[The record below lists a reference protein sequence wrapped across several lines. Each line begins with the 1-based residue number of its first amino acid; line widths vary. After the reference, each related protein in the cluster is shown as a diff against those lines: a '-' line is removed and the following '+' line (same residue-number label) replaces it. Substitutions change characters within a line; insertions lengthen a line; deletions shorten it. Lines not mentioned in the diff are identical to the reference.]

1 MQMKRAA
8 IYVRTSSEQQG
19 EKSSPEEQERDCR
32 QLAEEQG
39 LEVVG
44 VFQDVT
50 KYRVKKKLVEP
61 SGTRVDRPG
70 LLAMMAAAGRGEFD
84 AIIAWKEDRLYRGL
98 KAMLFVLEGVQ
109 EQRLEVLLA
118 RENFDARMAP
128 VKAWVAGMELDNL
141 KERMAMGVKA
151 RLRAGKANTGQDRY
165 GYRREGGEI
174 VIVEEEA
181 RWVRRIFEWYGE
193 RVAIREIRRRLIE
206 AGAPQKGGTVPRKM
220 QWGVHTIQSILLAG
234 EEYALGIKRQSRGG
248 EWFTLPVEPIISP
261 AMWERAKTTRE
272 GNRSWPSH
280 NVKWDYLAR
289 GLIYCPCGRCWGARM
304 TSYRAKG
311 VKRKTP
317 TGTYFCRQR
326 HEEMRHADCPK
337 TIGSRKADEFLWGK
351 VEAVLHEPGLL
362 LAGARQHVARLQEGA
377 GEIVTERQRLERELG
392 QSADERGWVITQ
404 ARKGR
409 ITEEEMDEQLA
420 AVGQQEV
427 YLRREIARLGAA
439 VDLAGLTRWEEIVTG
454 YLADLREGLAALDT
468 LPETEEEERAR
479 FDVRRQIVEGLVERV
494 TIGRD
499 RELTVV
505 FRIDVLSLLPSS
517 DRTKGSGGWVNELV
531 LADAGGIYSRRRSSL
546 PARLCG
552 ACA

>member
-1 MQMKRAA
+1 MTRAA

-19 EKSSPEEQERDCR
+19 EKASPEEQERECR
-32 QLAEEQG
+32 EMAQERG

-44 VFQDVT
+44 VYRDT
-50 KYRVKKKLVEP
+50 TRYRVGRKLVDP
-61 SGTRVDRPG
+61 SGTRADRPG
-70 LLAMMAAAGRGEFD
+70 LVAMMAAAGRGEFGT
-84 AIIAWKEDRLYRGL
+84 IIAWKEDRLYRGL
-98 KAMLFVLEGVQ
+98 KAMLFVLEGIQ

-118 RENFDARMAP
+118 RESFDARMAP

-141 KERMAMGVKA
+141 KERMTMGVKA

-181 RWVRRIFEWYGE
+181 QWVRRIFEWYGE
-193 RVAIREIRRRLIE
+193 RVSIREIRRRLIE

-220 QWGVHTIQSILLAG
+220 QWGVPTIQSILLAG

-261 AMWERAKTTRE
+261 AMWERAQAARE
-272 GNRSWPSH
+272 ANRKWPGH
-280 NVKWDYLAR
+280 NVKYDYLAR
-289 GLIYCPCGRCWGARM
+289 GLIHCPCGRCWSGRM

-317 TGTYFCRQR
+317 TGTYFCTQR
-326 HEEMRHADCPK
+326 HEEMRHADCPR

-362 LAGARQHVARLQEGA
+362 LAGARVHVARLQEGA
-377 GEIVTERQRLERELG
+377 GEIAAERERLERELG

-420 AVGQQEV
+420 AVGQQEL

-439 VDLAGLTRWEEIVTG
+439 VDLAGLARWEEVVTG
-454 YLADLREGLAALDT
+454 YLADLREGLAALDST
-468 LPETEEEERAR
+468 PAGEEEERAR
-479 FDVRRQIVEGLVERV
+479 FELRRQIVEGLVERM

-505 FRIDVLSLLPSS
+505 FRIDVLSLLGGS
-517 DRTKGSGGWVNELV
+517 DRTKEGGGWVNGLELGEG
-531 LADAGGIYSRRRSSL
+531 AEIYSRR
-546 PARLCG
+546 
-552 ACA
+552 